1 MNADRSIS
9 FPELFSRRLS
19 AFICGCIFVL
29 AAAPAQAQTDGYPAK
44 PVRIISPFPAGGSVD
59 FVARLVAARLPEYLG
74 QQVVVEN
81 RSGASGNIGTEIV
94 ARSAPDGYTLLVNTT
109 PLVSNTFLYKK
120 LPYDPINDFAP
131 IMLISSSQSI
141 LAVHPSMPV
150 RTVKELLALARAK
163 PGQLNYGSAGPA
175 TNPHISGELFNF
187 LGKVNIVVVHYKG
200 GGPALIAAMSGEVG
214 IVFANFAETSG
225 HVRAGKLRA
234 LGVTS
239 AKRAPTLPD
248 VPTIA
253 EAGLPGYEFTT
264 WHGILAPKGTP
275 RAIVTLLND
284 RLKKS
289 LAAPDQAKRFQ
300 DHGLEVIA
308 STPEEFTA
316 FLASEY
322 TRWGKVIKERGMRAD

>member
-1 MNADRSIS
+1 MEGSIY
-9 FPELFSRRLS
+9 LRLS
-19 AFICGCIFVL
+19 VFICGCIAVL
-29 AAAPAQAQTDGYPAK
+29 TAAPAWGQDYPAR

-59 FVARLVAARLPEYLG
+59 FVARLVAARLPEDLG

-81 RSGASGNIGTEIV
+81 RSGASGNIGTENV

-275 RAIVTLLND
+275 RAIVMLLND

>member
-1 MNADRSIS
+1 
-9 FPELFSRRLS
+9 
-19 AFICGCIFVL
+19 
-29 AAAPAQAQTDGYPAK
+29 
-44 PVRIISPFPAGGSVD
+44 VRIVSPFPSGGSVD
-59 FVARLVAARLPEYLG
+59 FVARLVAAKLPEFLG

-94 ARSAPDGYTLLVNTT
+94 ARAAPDGYTLLLNTT
-109 PLVSNTFLYKK
+109 PLVTNAFLYKK
-120 LPYDPINDFAP
+120 LPYDALGDFAP
-131 IMLISSSQSI
+131 VMLVSSSQSI
-141 LAVHPSMPV
+141 LAVHPSLPV
-150 RTVKELLALARAK
+150 RSVKELLALARAK

-175 TNPHISGELFNF
+175 TNPHISGELFNY
-187 LGKVNIVVVHYKG
+187 LGKVNITVVHYKG

-214 IVFANFAETSG
+214 VVFANFAETSG

-239 AKRAPTLPD
+239 AKRARTLPD

-264 WHGILAPKGTP
+264 WHGILAPKNTP

-300 DHGLEVIA
+300 DHGFEVVA
-308 STPEEFTA
+308 STPEEFAA
-316 FLASEY
+316 FLAAEHG
-322 TRWGKVIKERGMRAD
+322 RWGRVFKERGMRAE